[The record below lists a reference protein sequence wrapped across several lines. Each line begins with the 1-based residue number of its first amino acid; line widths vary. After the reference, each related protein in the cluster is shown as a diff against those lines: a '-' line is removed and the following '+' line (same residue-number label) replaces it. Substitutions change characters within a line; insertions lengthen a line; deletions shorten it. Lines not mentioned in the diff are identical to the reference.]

1 MGRGGRPT
9 GAESMGTSRTDDLP
23 RMGIDERRIGVT
35 SRKKILLVDDS
46 STALL
51 LSRMVLQGM
60 SYDVVTA
67 RDGLEGLEKAKQV
80 HPDLILLAVMM
91 PRMDGI
97 EACKRLR
104 DDPATASIPIIMVT
118 TRGEEA
124 IAEASYAYGCNEFV
138 TKPVD
143 AAELLAKVRNCLGD
157 WEGT

>member
-1 MGRGGRPT
+1 MV
-9 GAESMGTSRTDDLP
+9 
-23 RMGIDERRIGVT
+23 VT

-51 LSRMVLQGM
+51 LSRMVLQGQ
-60 SYDVVTA
+60 SYEVVTA
-67 RDGLEGLEKAKQV
+67 RDGLEGIEKARQV
-80 HPDLILLAVMM
+80 QPDLILLDVMM

-104 DDPATASIPIIMVT
+104 DDPGTANIPIIMVT
-118 TRGEEA
+118 TRGEEG

-143 AAELLAKVRNCLGD
+143 AAELLAKVRNCLGE
-157 WEGT
+157 WEAT

>member
-1 MGRGGRPT
+1 MS
-9 GAESMGTSRTDDLP
+9 E
-23 RMGIDERRIGVT
+23 
-35 SRKKILLVDDS
+35 RKKILLVDDS

-51 LSRMVLQGM
+51 LARMVLQGM

-67 RDGLEGLEKAKQV
+67 RDGVEGLEKAIQV
-80 HPDLILLAVMM
+80 RPDLILLDVMM

-104 DDPATASIPIIMVT
+104 DEPTTANIPIIMVT
-118 TRGEEA
+118 TRGEEG

-143 AAELLAKVRNCLGD
+143 AAELLAKVRNCLGE
-157 WEGT
+157 WEGS

>member
-1 MGRGGRPT
+1 MSIIINPPP
-9 GAESMGTSRTDDLP
+9 DLP
-23 RMGIDERRIGVT
+23 KEGSERKERAVT
-35 SRKKILLVDDS
+35 PRKKILLVDDS

-51 LSRMVLQGM
+51 LARMILQSR

-67 RDGLEGLEKAKQV
+67 RDGAEGLEKARQV
-80 HPDLILLAVMM
+80 RPDLILLDVMM

-104 DDPATASIPIIMVT
+104 DDPTTAGIPIIMVT
-118 TRGEEA
+118 TRGEEG

-143 AAELLAKVRNCLGD
+143 AAELIAKVQNCLGE
-157 WEGT
+157 WEAT

>member
-1 MGRGGRPT
+1 M
-9 GAESMGTSRTDDLP
+9 DC
-23 RMGIDERRIGVT
+23 DERSIGVM

-51 LSRMVLQGM
+51 LARMVLQGNA
-60 SYDVVTA
+60 YDVLTA
-67 RDGLEGLEKAKQV
+67 RDGLEGLEKARQFK
-80 HPDLILLAVMM
+80 PDLILLDVMM

-104 DDPATASIPIIMVT
+104 DEPATAQIPIIMVT
-118 TRGEEA
+118 TRGEEG

-143 AAELLAKVRNCLGD
+143 ASELLAKVRNCLGE
-157 WEGT
+157 WEAS